1 LLFSKGDATKVV
13 KASQEIFDLSGRLHL
28 LNGQITEYEKEI
40 SGIKQVIMNQM
51 GEAETLAFEDR
62 VLATWKSPKP
72 SNRLDSKKLELE
84 HPALC
89 ANFKVPIQNSRRL
102 VIKELSKS
110 IETIPEG
117 S

>member
-1 LLFSKGDATKVV
+1 
-13 KASQEIFDLSGRLHL
+13 
-28 LNGQITEYEKEI
+28 
-40 SGIKQVIMNQM
+40 MNQM
-51 GEAETLAFEDR
+51 GEAETLAFCDE

-72 SNRLDSKKLELE
+72 SNRLDAKKLELE

-102 VIKELSKS
+102 VIKELSN
-110 IETIPEG
+110 IVETLLER